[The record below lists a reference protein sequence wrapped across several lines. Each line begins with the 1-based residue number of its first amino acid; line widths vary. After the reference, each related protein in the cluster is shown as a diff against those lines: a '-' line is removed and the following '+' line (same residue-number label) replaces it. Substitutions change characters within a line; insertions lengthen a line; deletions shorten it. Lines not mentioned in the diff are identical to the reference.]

1 MCGSRPIPS
10 GRNRS
15 RRQHGRF
22 VSTAPPRVRRAW
34 WTRRAGGLPRS
45 FWVVFAGTV
54 INRLGYVVEPF
65 LALYLVHGRGLS
77 VGVAGLL
84 IACFGAGAFVSQ
96 PLGGLLADRAGRR
109 LTIILG
115 MTGSAVGFIVL
126 GLAPTLVVIG
136 IAAALCGLAIDLYRP
151 AVAAIVADVV
161 PTPDRTRAYGLL
173 YWGLNLGVGVAAVA
187 GGFLAQHSYWF
198 LFILDAA
205 TCVGFAVVVGVGLPE
220 TRPERHIEEQ
230 GGYGAVLSDRL
241 MLAIAASA
249 FVSGVVYLQ
258 SFVTLP
264 LVMSIHGLG
273 PAAYGLAYVVNPIA
287 VIVVQPLTIR
297 WLAKQRLVSVYAGG
311 AVLLGLGFFVTL
323 FARSVLAYAA
333 TVLLWTLGEIAFN
346 AVGPALVADLAPI
359 HLRGRY
365 NGVFGTAFG
374 AAALVAPIAGTATL
388 QHLGEGLL
396 WSACLVV
403 SVIAGCGILLLGTHI
418 DKRRALMGAAVAG

>member
-1 MCGSRPIPS
+1 VKS
-10 GRNRS
+10 
-15 RRQHGRF
+15 
-22 VSTAPPRVRRAW
+22 AW
-34 WTRRAGGLPRS
+34 WSRQAGGLPRS
-45 FWVVFAGTV
+45 FWVVWAGTV

-84 IACFGAGAFVSQ
+84 ISCFGAGAFVSQ
-96 PLGGLLADRAGRR
+96 PLGGLLADRVGRR
-109 LTIILG
+109 FTIILG
-115 MTGSAVGFIVL
+115 MTGSAAGFIVL

-136 IAAALCGLAIDLYRP
+136 IAAAICGLAIDLYRP

-161 PTPDRTRAYGLL
+161 ATPDRTRAYGLL
-173 YWGLNLGVGVAAVA
+173 YWGLNIGVGVAAVA

-205 TCVGFAVVVGVGLPE
+205 TCIGFAVVVAVGLPE
-220 TRPERHIEEQ
+220 TRPERHIEEH
-230 GGYGAVLSDRL
+230 GGYAAVLSDRL
-241 MLAIAASA
+241 MVAIAASA
-249 FVSGVVYLQ
+249 FISGVVYLQ

-273 PAAYGLAYVVNPIA
+273 PAAYGLAYVVNPVA
-287 VIVVQPLTIR
+287 VIVLQPLTIR

-323 FARSVLAYAA
+323 FARSVIAYSA

-388 QHLGEGLL
+388 QHLGEGWL
-396 WSACLVV
+396 WSGCLVV
-403 SVIAGCGILLLGTHI
+403 SAIAGIGIMLLASSI
-418 DKRRALMGAAVAG
+418 DQRRALTRAQ